1 MSGGLHN
8 LISRQK
14 QNTIELKE
22 IPDVVEGNP
31 PIKIAIEYC
40 ESTGKSSGTIG
51 SNANMINTGAWE
63 TKPQPHLP
71 KSYKAYK
78 VMYRFGFQYQNF
90 KFICEYLIDN
100 KDKVLIWFIR
110 PFYKEFDDKFI
121 VFSDIIKPSIY
132 WQRDI
137 YNTTFKNLK
146 LRDLFSTF
154 KENKIF
160 YSDDMTRYRL

>member
-8 LISRQK
+8 IISRQK
-14 QNTIELKE
+14 QGTIEIKE
-22 IPDVVEGNP
+22 IPDVVEDNP

-40 ESTGKSSGTIG
+40 ASTGKSSGTIG
-51 SNANMINTGAWE
+51 TNANMINTGAWE

-90 KFICEYLIDN
+90 KFISEYLIDN
-100 KDKVLIWFIR
+100 KDKVLVWFIR
-110 PFYKEFDDKFI
+110 PFYKEFSDKFI

-137 YNTTFKNLK
+137 YNTTFKNIK
-146 LRDLFSTF
+146 LRDLFNTF

-160 YSDDMTRYRL
+160 YSDDMTRYRF